1 MTDHCYVVKDFGP
14 ELGLWSDVDYYQSNV
29 HKMQLPFTVGEIF
42 LKISF
47 LCVEIVG
54 NSSLF

>member
-29 HKMQLPFTVGEIF
+29 HKMQLPFTVGEF
-42 LKISF
+42 CF
-47 LCVEIVG
+47 
-54 NSSLF
+54 